1 MQKPGI
7 GWQCQCICTV
17 MIFCA
22 PNAVRYNDK
31 QLASTRQACERKQR
45 LLVNTYY
52 KILVV
57 EDDMMTREVVTRQL
71 EKADFRVMAVEDG
84 RQAMRQFFD
93 VDPDLVILDIN
104 MPNMDGYTVCQR
116 IRELSNVPIIML
128 TANVQPEEIVKGLE
142 LGADDYIT
150 KPFNKEVLIA
160 RTHANLRRAK
170 EMAEPAPS
178 TSKSG
183 SQSDYDDGYL
193 TVYFDQRRVLI
204 EHEQIHLSPTEF
216 RLMEM
221 LINEAPRVLPYR
233 NILESV
239 WGFEYADDINY
250 LRVYVWH
257 LRNKIEPDPKEPIYF
272 INELGVGYRFEPKN

>member
-1 MQKPGI
+1 MQKPGV
-7 GWQCQCICTV
+7 GWQCQRIFTV
-17 MIFCA
+17 MVFCA
-22 PNAVRYNDK
+22 PNTVRYNNK
-31 QLASTRQACERKQR
+31 QLASTRQACERKLR

-71 EKADFRVMAVEDG
+71 EKADFRVLAVEDG

-93 VDPDLVILDIN
+93 IDPDLVILDIN

-170 EMAEPAPS
+170 EMTEPAPS

-183 SQSDYDDGYL
+183 LQSDYDDGYL

-272 INELGVGYRFEPKN
+272 INELGVGYRFEPKK